1 MSSLTLLTVGRGS
14 FQKMLPVLIVMALTS
29 FPLLA
34 LAEEDLCQETGI
46 YIANQTMLNLWYTL
60 NGRDCTIW
68 NHHHILIIKP
78 GDRLIVYRDLVCET
92 EYCPNNPTYKVYELL
107 DANQNCRVRIL
118 PQCTLSDM

>member
-1 MSSLTLLTVGRGS
+1 MSTVTLLSVARGP
-14 FQKMLPVLIVMALTS
+14 FQKILPILIAMALTS

-34 LAEEDLCQETGI
+34 LAEEDPCQEKGI

-60 NGRDCTIW
+60 NGGDCTIW

-78 GDRLIVYRDLVCET
+78 EDKLLLFRDLVCKT
-92 EYCPNNPTYKVYELL
+92 KYCPSNPSYKVYKSL

-118 PQCTLSDM
+118 PQCTFSDM